1 MRHLRRL
8 IPGSARG
15 LACPFRWP
23 RRNACRASGTES
35 ETHIFKSSR
44 WRGRHRQHA
53 WTCALPRLS
62 RRRVLLASV
71 FVFVIPVIAIV
82 IAWQLP
88 IPGELQKS
96 PSGTLTLL
104 DCRGRGIA
112 ELASREARTQFPI
125 ALEQTGPW
133 LPRVTVALE
142 DRRFYE
148 HRGVDCRATV
158 AACARNLRSRRIISG
173 ASTITQQLVKLASS
187 RDRRSW
193 HGKLYEA
200 MVAWKL
206 ERRWSKQ
213 RILSEYLNR
222 SSYGNR
228 RLGPEAAARAYFGKP
243 ARDLTL
249 SEAIFLAGLPQA
261 PTRFNPWRHPEEANL
276 KYARSLGRLAE
287 LGVITR
293 DQQSLLAEP
302 PKILRIDPPRFAPHF
317 VDAIVAQN
325 PGLRG
330 TVRTTL
336 DLDLQATV
344 ERLARSHLSALNRHD
359 ITQTAVV
366 VVENATGAVRAMV
379 GSENFAASQINGAT
393 LPRSCGSTLKPF
405 VYLDAIDKRL
415 FTAAS
420 LLPDTPD
427 AIRNEYAD
435 YDPQNYSHRYFGPVR
450 LREALGCSLN
460 VPAVFVL
467 SQLGARPTFYQLQ
480 KWGFNFPQGLDEYG
494 AGFVLGNAETRLV
507 DLAAAYAG
515 LARGGTAMRAKFLA
529 SKHQPL
535 TRIASREATA
545 IITDILCDNEARQ
558 KSFGLRSPLAFEQR
572 IAAKT
577 GTSSGFRDTW
587 TVGFDKEHTVAVWA
601 GNFDGRPMR
610 DTFAVRA
617 ATPLWAAI
625 MQELLRRDHPLDPP
639 ADDEKFATANPS
651 YGGLVRQEICK
662 TTGLL
667 PSRLSTAT
675 MNELFLARTE
685 PRDDSADYF
694 ASDGKLI
701 LPDAYARW
709 CASRDNTIGAHA
721 RSDFRITSPPPNAHY
736 QIDAVL
742 PASQQMVE
750 LTAAAGSDVEWFVN
764 GARVPPERDGRF
776 FWQLAAGE
784 WNVRAVSR
792 GKLAEQKITVETMSN

>member
-1 MRHLRRL
+1 MRVAQHDRTNAGKPLTL
-8 IPGSARG
+8 ILSP
-15 LACPFRWP
+15 LL
-23 RRNACRASGTES
+23 
-35 ETHIFKSSR
+35 K
-44 WRGRHRQHA
+44 WRGGITRA
-53 WTCALPRLS
+53 
-62 RRRVLLASV
+62 VLLSV
-71 FVFVIPVIAIV
+71 VFFLTFVTWLWHLSIPN
-82 IAWQLP
+82 
-88 IPGELQKS
+88 ELQKS
-96 PSGTLTLL
+96 PRGPLTLL
-104 DCRGRGIA
+104 DCRGREIA
-112 ELASREARTQFPI
+112 ELASSEARTQFPV
-125 ALEQTGPW
+125 ALEQMGPW
-133 LPRVTVALE
+133 LPRVTMALE

-148 HRGVDCRATV
+148 HRGVDWRATV
-158 AACARNLRSRRIISG
+158 AACARNLRSRRIVSG
-173 ASTITQQLVKLASS
+173 ASTITQQLVKLARS

-193 HGKLYEA
+193 SGKLYEA
-200 MVAWKL
+200 IVAWKL

-228 RLGPEAAARAYFGKP
+228 RLGPEAAARTYFGKA

-261 PTRFNPWRHPEEANL
+261 PTRFNPWRHPEEANR
-276 KYARSLGRLAE
+276 KYVRSLRRLAD

-293 DQQSLLAEP
+293 DQQSLLVEP
-302 PKILRIDPPRFAPHF
+302 PKILRNEPPRFAPHF
-317 VDAIVAQN
+317 VDAVTAQN
-325 PGLRG
+325 PGLCG

-336 DLDLQATV
+336 DLDLQSTV
-344 ERLARSHLSALNRHD
+344 ERLVRSHLSALNRHD
-359 ITQTAVV
+359 ITQAAVV
-366 VVENATGAVRAMV
+366 VIENATGAIRAMV
-379 GSENFAASQINGAT
+379 GSENYSVSQINGAT

-405 VYLDAIDKRL
+405 VYLEAIDKQL

-435 YDPQNYSHRYFGPVR
+435 YDPQNYNHRYFGPVR

-480 KWGFNFPQGLDEYG
+480 KWGFNFPQGLDSYG

-515 LARGGTAMRAKFLA
+515 LARGGTAMRAKFLT
-529 SKHQPL
+529 SEHRPL
-535 TRIASREATA
+535 TRIASKDATT
-545 IITDILCDNEARQ
+545 IVTDILCDNDARE
-558 KSFGLRSPLAFEQR
+558 KSFGRRSPLAFEQR

-587 TVGFDKEHTVAVWA
+587 TVGFDKEHTIAVWA

-610 DTFAVRA
+610 DTFAIRA

-639 ADDEKFATANPS
+639 VEDQNFATSNPS
-651 YGGLVRQEICK
+651 SGALVRQEICK
-662 TTGLL
+662 TTGLR
-667 PSRLSTAT
+667 PSSFSTT
-675 MNELFLARTE
+675 TTSELFLAGTE
-685 PRDDSADYF
+685 PRNDSANYF

-709 CASRDNTIGAHA
+709 CASRDNTFGAHVLA
-721 RSDFRITSPPPNAHY
+721 DFRITSPPSNAHY
-736 QIDAVL
+736 QIDPVL

-750 LTAAAGSDVEWFVN
+750 LTAACGSDVEWFVN
-764 GARVPPERDGRF
+764 GARVVPAHDGRF

-784 WNVRAVSR
+784 WDVRAVSR
-792 GKLAEQKITVETMSN
+792 GKLAQQTITVESMSN

>member
-1 MRHLRRL
+1 
-8 IPGSARG
+8 
-15 LACPFRWP
+15 
-23 RRNACRASGTES
+23 
-35 ETHIFKSSR
+35 
-44 WRGRHRQHA
+44 
-53 WTCALPRLS
+53 
-62 RRRVLLASV
+62 
-71 FVFVIPVIAIV
+71 
-82 IAWQLP
+82 
-88 IPGELQKS
+88 
-96 PSGTLTLL
+96 
-104 DCRGRGIA
+104 
-112 ELASREARTQFPI
+112 
-125 ALEQTGPW
+125 
-133 LPRVTVALE
+133 
-142 DRRFYE
+142 
-148 HRGVDCRATV
+148 
-158 AACARNLRSRRIISG
+158 
-173 ASTITQQLVKLASS
+173 
-187 RDRRSW
+187 
-193 HGKLYEA
+193 
-200 MVAWKL
+200 
-206 ERRWSKQ
+206 
-213 RILSEYLNR
+213 LNR

-261 PTRFNPWRHPEEANL
+261 PTRFNPWRHPEEANR
-276 KYARSLGRLAE
+276 KYARSLGRLAD
-287 LGVITR
+287 LGFITR
-293 DQQSLLAEP
+293 DQRSLLSEP
-302 PKILRIDPPRFAPHF
+302 PKILRNDPPRFAPHF
-317 VDAIVAQN
+317 VDAVATQN

-336 DLDLQATV
+336 DLDLQSTV
-344 ERLARSHLSALNRHD
+344 ERLVRSHLSALNRHD
-359 ITQTAVV
+359 ITQAAVV
-366 VVENATGAVRAMV
+366 VIENATGAIRAMV
-379 GSENFAASQINGAT
+379 GSENYAVSQINGAT

-515 LARGGTAMRAKFLA
+515 LARGGTATRAKVLA
-529 SKHQPL
+529 SEHQPL
-535 TRIASREATA
+535 TRIASTEATA
-545 IITDILCDNEARQ
+545 IIADILCDNDARQ

-572 IAAKT
+572 VVAKT

-625 MQELLRRDHPLDPP
+625 MQELLRRDHPIDAPP
-639 ADDEKFATANPS
+639 ENEKI
-651 YGGLVRQEICK
+651 VRQEICK
-662 TTGLL
+662 MTGLL
-667 PSRLSTAT
+667 PSRFSAAT
-675 MNELFLARTE
+675 MNELFLAGTE
-685 PRDDSADYF
+685 PRADSKDYF

-701 LPDAYARW
+701 LPDPYARW
-709 CASRDNTIGAHA
+709 CVSRDNTIGAHV
-721 RSDFRITSPPPNAHY
+721 RSDFRVTSPPPNARY
-736 QIDAVL
+736 QIDPVL
-742 PASQQMVE
+742 PPSQQMVE
-750 LTAAAGSDVEWFVN
+750 LTAACAGDVEWFVN
-764 GARVPPERDGRF
+764 GERVAPERDGRV

-784 WNVRAVSR
+784 WNMRAVN
-792 GKLAEQKITVETMSN
+792 GENFAEQKIVVESTSN

>member
-1 MRHLRRL
+1 
-8 IPGSARG
+8 
-15 LACPFRWP
+15 
-23 RRNACRASGTES
+23 
-35 ETHIFKSSR
+35 
-44 WRGRHRQHA
+44 
-53 WTCALPRLS
+53 
-62 RRRVLLASV
+62 
-71 FVFVIPVIAIV
+71 
-82 IAWQLP
+82 
-88 IPGELQKS
+88 
-96 PSGTLTLL
+96 LTLL
-104 DCRGRGIA
+104 DCRGREIA
-112 ELASREARTQFPI
+112 ELASPEARTQFPV
-125 ALEQTGPW
+125 ALEQMGPW
-133 LPRVTVALE
+133 LPRVIVALE
-142 DRRFYE
+142 DRRFYQ
-148 HRGVDCRATV
+148 HRGVDWRATV
-158 AACARNLRSRRIISG
+158 AACARNLRSLKIVSG
-173 ASTITQQLVKLASS
+173 ASTITQQLVKLANSH
-187 RDRRSW
+187 DRRSW
-193 HGKLYEA
+193 SDKVHEA
-200 MVAWKL
+200 IVARKL

-261 PTRFNPWRHPEEANL
+261 PTRFNPWRHPEEANR
-276 KYARSLGRLAE
+276 KYARSLGRLAD
-287 LGVITR
+287 LGFITR
-293 DQQSLLAEP
+293 DQRSLLSEP
-302 PKILRIDPPRFAPHF
+302 PKILRNDPPRFAPHF
-317 VDAIVAQN
+317 VDAVATQN

-336 DLDLQATV
+336 DLDLQSTV

-359 ITQTAVV
+359 ITQAAVV
-366 VVENATGAVRAMV
+366 VIENATGAIRAMV
-379 GSENFAASQINGAT
+379 GSENYSVSQINGAT

-515 LARGGTAMRAKFLA
+515 LARGGTATRAKVLA
-529 SKHQPL
+529 SEHQPL
-535 TRIASREATA
+535 TRIASAEATA
-545 IITDILCDNEARQ
+545 IIADILCDNDARQ

-572 IAAKT
+572 VAAKT

-625 MQELLRRDHPLDPP
+625 MQELLRRDHPIDAPP
-639 ADDEKFATANPS
+639 ENEKI
-651 YGGLVRQEICK
+651 VRQEICK
-662 TTGLL
+662 MTGLL
-667 PSRLSTAT
+667 PSRFSAAT
-675 MNELFLARTE
+675 MNELFLAGTE
-685 PRDDSADYF
+685 PRANSKDYF

-701 LPDAYARW
+701 LPDPYARW
-709 CASRDNTIGAHA
+709 CVSRDNTIGAHV
-721 RSDFRITSPPPNAHY
+721 RSDFRVTSPPPNARY
-736 QIDAVL
+736 QIDPVL
-742 PASQQMVE
+742 PPSQQMVE
-750 LTAAAGSDVEWFVN
+750 LTAACAGDVEWFVN
-764 GARVPPERDGRF
+764 GERVAPERDGRV

-784 WNVRAVSR
+784 WNMRAVN
-792 GKLAEQKITVETMSN
+792 GENFAEQKIVVESTSN